1 MHEAQ
6 ADLEALIPALRKRLR
21 MPRLEFVTVINQG
34 DYLIEIPVERKDIPR
49 VCYYQVM
56 HMGSS
61 ADIEGGSSDLLGDI
75 HTCRSFLDIY
85 QAQSCH
91 AL

>member
-1 MHEAQ
+1 MRHRQIWRPLFQPCVSAC
-6 ADLEALIPALRKRLR
+6 ACRAWS
-21 MPRLEFVTVINQG
+21 FVTVINQG